1 MKNQERRDMSHET
14 DAVAADIP
22 AGNVGALDRVISAL
36 AGVGVVAYSL
46 LNAVKRPWRAA
57 FALAGAPL
65 LARAL
70 RGRSRLYDL
79 LGVSTVHDRPPQ
91 RGTQPELSRYVEA
104 SETIQVEPQDLYD
117 FWKQLDNL
125 PRFMEH
131 LQRVTPLPGGG
142 WHWVAAAPA
151 GGDVEWDADV
161 TQDIPGR
168 LIAWRSRPG
177 SQIANEGFVEFAQAP
192 EGRGTELRVRLMYE
206 PPAGQ
211 LGVLVAKLFGEE
223 PKQQIEGDLMRLKKL
238 IESGDIPNLCTSAK
252 RRIPDA
258 EADLFND
265 SPVGA

>member
-1 MKNQERRDMSHET
+1 MKNHEQKDMSHET
-14 DAVAADIP
+14 DATSADIP
-22 AGNVGALDRVISAL
+22 AGNVGALDRVVSAL
-36 AGVGVVAYSL
+36 AGLGVVAYSL
-46 LNAVKRPWRAA
+46 VKAVRSPWRAA

-79 LGVSTVHDRPPQ
+79 LGVSSVHHPRQ
-91 RGTQPELSRYVEA
+91 RGVEPELSKYVEA
-104 SETIQVEPQDLYD
+104 SETIQIEAQDLYD
-117 FWKQLDNL
+117 FWKQFDNL

-131 LQRVTPLPGGG
+131 LQRVSQLPDGG

-151 GGDVEWDADV
+151 GAEVEWDADV

-192 EGRGTELRVRLMYE
+192 GDRGTELRVRLMYE

-238 IESGDIPNLCTSAK
+238 IESGDLPNLSNRGQ

-258 EADLFND
+258 EADIFND

>member
-1 MKNQERRDMSHET
+1 MKDQEQKDMSHET
-14 DAVAADIP
+14 DAVEADFP
-22 AGNVGALDRVISAL
+22 AGNVGALDRVISAF
-36 AGVGVVAYSL
+36 AGVGLVAYSL
-46 LNAVKRPWRAA
+46 VTAIRSPWRAA
-57 FALAGAPL
+57 LALAGAPL
-65 LARAL
+65 LARAV

-79 LGVSTVHDRPPQ
+79 IGVSSVHTRPPQ
-91 RGTQPELSRYVEA
+91 RGVEPELSKYVEA

-117 FWKQLDNL
+117 FWKQFDNL
-125 PRFMEH
+125 PRFMLH
-131 LQRVTPLPGGG
+131 LQRVEPLPGGG
-142 WHWVAAAPA
+142 WRWVAAAPA
-151 GGDVEWDADV
+151 GADVEWEADV

-211 LGVLVAKLFGEE
+211 LGVLIARLFGEE
-223 PKQQIEGDLMRLKKL
+223 PKQQIVDDLMRLKKL
-238 IESGDIPNLCTSAK
+238 IESGDLPNLSRAR

-258 EADLFND
+258 EADIFND